1 MRRSSPSSS
10 NWWVRKS
17 QADCHHQ
24 GTLLRIRPNGGKT
37 PRKARE
43 IRRLRRFRRFR
54 RFEFQNLRPSAKSA
68 ENCFLVFLGVFVPWW
83 YTFALD
89 ATQLTSATC
98 RSRRNRRNESS
109 ESHGDR
115 VSKRNVAEL
124 LQKPADLKSICRARA
139 SHQIHFFAIDG
150 PLRFSADQIFGTLT
164 QSRGRGIQSADLR
177 LTVH

>member
-83 YTFALD
+83 YRFALN

-98 RSRRNRRNESS
+98 RSQRNRRNLVEREPRGSRV
-109 ESHGDR
+109 EEERGGDDAEAGR
-115 VSKRNVAEL
+115 VEV
-124 LQKPADLKSICRARA
+124 
-139 SHQIHFFAIDG
+139 
-150 PLRFSADQIFGTLT
+150 
-164 QSRGRGIQSADLR
+164 
-177 LTVH
+177 